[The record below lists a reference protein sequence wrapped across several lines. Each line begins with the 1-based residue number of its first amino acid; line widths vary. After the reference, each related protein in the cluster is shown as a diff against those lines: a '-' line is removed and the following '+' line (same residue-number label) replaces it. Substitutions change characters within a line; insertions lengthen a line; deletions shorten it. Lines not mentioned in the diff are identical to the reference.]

1 VLLRVSA
8 RSTLMRSTSPQG
20 GSTKAS
26 RNRTNSISVRSA
38 WTNSIAVADYVV
50 ELSCGLMPGRDAT
63 ATSVFAI

>member
-1 VLLRVSA
+1 
-8 RSTLMRSTSPQG
+8 
-20 GSTKAS
+20 
-26 RNRTNSISVRSA
+26 VRSA